1 MTDLAAVVVNHDAGE
16 LLIDCVASLRAAGVS
31 EIVVVD
37 NASTDGSL
45 ERLADADRDVTLVP
59 TGRNLGYGSA
69 ANRGVARCEAP
80 YILICN
86 PDLVVEKDAPGL
98 LAAALDARDDLAAC
112 GPRLLNPD
120 RTRYP
125 STRQFPSYGLAALH
139 ALVSLFAPSNR
150 WSRRYRLEELD
161 EIPEN
166 VDWISGSCMA
176 VRRLAYESV
185 GGFDEAY
192 FMYVED
198 LDLCWRLRRA
208 GWLVGYEDAAEVTH
222 IQGVSA
228 ARRPVR
234 MLIAHHRSTWR
245 FAKRSATD
253 RERPFL
259 PVVAVGLTIRLV
271 ISVARV
277 LIDGARASSSAAIG
291 HSGP

>member
-1 MTDLAAVVVNHDAGE
+1 VTDLAAVVVNHDAGE
-16 LLIDCVASLRAAGVS
+16 LLIDCVVSLRAAGIT

-45 ERLADADRDVTLVP
+45 ERLAAADREVTLVP

-69 ANRGVARCEAP
+69 ANRGVARCSAP
-80 YILICN
+80 YVLICN
-86 PDLVVEKDAPGL
+86 PDLVVEKDAPEL

-120 RTRYP
+120 GSRYP

-161 EIPEN
+161 EIPET

-198 LDLCWRLRRA
+198 LDLCWRLARA
-208 GWLVGYEDAAEVTH
+208 GWVVGYVDGARVTH

-245 FAKRSATD
+245 FAQRSTTGS
-253 RERPFL
+253 ERVFL
-259 PVVAVGLTIRLV
+259 PVVAVGLAVRLV
-271 ISVARV
+271 ITVTRALLSDARPP
-277 LIDGARASSSAAIG
+277 S
-291 HSGP
+291 